1 MKKKLMIGIVIILIL
16 LMGSLITFVI
26 LNKDD
31 SNVVNNNN
39 NTSNEEEN
47 DIVQLDDWEE
57 DVFNKLLEFAKE
69 IQNNK
74 LYTQFD
80 MNEEGIYYVTLG
92 DLRDKY
98 NYDISDIKNENGEL
112 CNLDNTIISFDI
124 DYKKV
129 PSDSAYPFLISM
141 DCK

>member
-1 MKKKLMIGIVIILIL
+1 MKKKLMIGIVIILVL
-16 LMGSLITFVI
+16 LMGGLITFVL

-39 NTSNEEEN
+39 NASNEEEN
-47 DIVQLDDWEE
+47 NIVELDGWEE

-80 MNEEGIYYVTLG
+80 INEEGIYYVTLG